1 MARIDYDILRLT
13 RLAERRDVLA
23 AKGFLP
29 QQTKDETHDELN
41 HNQRLRPLQAETNR
55 RQEELR
61 IKQLPQIHAG
71 TKGHDVYG
79 RDPQVVIGLE
89 RALGKSTLQLVIV
102 LKVSLSG

>member
-1 MARIDYDILRLT
+1 MMRC
-13 RLAERRDVLA
+13 
-23 AKGFLP
+23 G
-29 QQTKDETHDELN
+29 
-41 HNQRLRPLQAETNR
+41 
-55 RQEELR
+55 
-61 IKQLPQIHAG
+61 QLPQIHAG